1 MFAKIR
7 VTALE
12 AVLAGFFIGIAGT
25 VYLAVPNPM
34 LGAFMFGFGLVT
46 IVCYNFKLFTGAV
59 GYFAAQKRQDLWSY
73 LLFLLVI
80 WLGNLAGTF
89 AVGRLIRCSRTA
101 GLVVERATNLCKI
114 KQLDCWESWLILS
127 FFCGILMYL
136 AVESSRRKEELPSLF
151 RFALIVLCVAVF
163 ILSGFEHCIANM
175 YYFSVAGEWNI
186 TSFGAILV
194 MTLGNSLGGMML
206 VIADKFRK

>member
-1 MFAKIR
+1 
-7 VTALE
+7 
-12 AVLAGFFIGIAGT
+12 
-25 VYLAVPNPM
+25 
-34 LGAFMFGFGLVT
+34 
-46 IVCYNFKLFTGAV
+46 
-59 GYFAAQKRQDLWSY
+59 
-73 LLFLLVI
+73 
-80 WLGNLAGTF
+80 
-89 AVGRLIRCSRTA
+89 
-101 GLVVERATNLCKI
+101 
-114 KQLDCWESWLILS
+114 
-127 FFCGILMYL
+127 MYL